1 MNFRDYLTSK
11 KIDAEAFRRAEP
23 ALWATWDAE
32 FAEMHPSSFTAQKLY
47 LINPVRRKYTLQIE
61 VISEKTATTLSQPV
75 TTTATETIAP
85 KPAVARPAIA
95 KPMIKP
101 KPAETGEQSV
111 TQAPSVATP
120 PADAGTSTDTA
131 AITPQAKPAAAK
143 PVIPR
148 PVMKPKPPVEQ
159 PTQAETTA
167 AGKNTTNDIIPAQ
180 TTETPAPSA
189 KPAVKPVVPRPI
201 IKPAIPAPAT
211 ESTTATAG
219 ISSQEAVT
227 SSDAQPTPEAAPP
240 APETPPAAK
249 PAKPGMARPVI
260 KPPKPKTD

>member
-11 KIDAEAFRRAEP
+11 KIDTEAFRQAEP
-23 ALWATWDAE
+23 ALWATWSAE

-61 VISEKTATTLSQPV
+61 VVSEKTATTLSQPV

-95 KPMIKP
+95 KPMMKP
-101 KPAETGEQSV
+101 KPAETGEQ
-111 TQAPSVATP
+111 
-120 PADAGTSTDTA
+120 
-131 AITPQAKPAAAK
+131 PAASK

-148 PVMKPKPPVEQ
+148 PVMKPKPPMEQ
-159 PTQAETTA
+159 LTQADATA
-167 AGKNTTNDIIPAQ
+167 AEKNTTNDIIPAQ
-180 TTETPAPSA
+180 ATETPAPTA
-189 KPAVKPVVPRPI
+189 KPAVKPVIPRPV
-201 IKPAIPAPAT
+201 IKPAIPASAP
-211 ESTTATAG
+211 ESTAATAG
-219 ISSQEAVT
+219 IPSQDVT
-227 SSDAQPTPEAAPP
+227 SSSDTQPTPEAAPP
-240 APETPPAAK
+240 ATPETPPAAK

>member
-11 KIDAEAFRRAEP
+11 KIDTEAFRRAEP

-61 VISEKTATTLSQPV
+61 VVSEKTATTLSQPI

-101 KPAETGEQSV
+101 KPAETEEQPV
-111 TQAPSVATP
+111 MQVPQAATP
-120 PADAGTSTDTA
+120 AADASISSEA
-131 AITPQAKPAAAK
+131 AATTPPAKPAAAK

-148 PVMKPKPPVEQ
+148 PVMKPKLPAEQ
-159 PTQAETTA
+159 PTQADTSATE
-167 AGKNTTNDIIPAQ
+167 KNTTNDIIPTQA
-180 TTETPAPSA
+180 TETPGPTA
-189 KPAVKPVVPRPI
+189 KPVVKPVIPRPV
-201 IKPAIPAPAT
+201 IKPAIPAPTT
-211 ESTTATAG
+211 ESTAATAG
-219 ISSQEAVT
+219 ISSQEAAT
-227 SSDAQPTPEAAPP
+227 SSDAQPMPEAVPP
-240 APETPPAAK
+240 APEVPPAAK
-249 PAKPGMARPVI
+249 PAKPGMPRPVI